1 MTYLKHKDIYTKF
14 MIEYDKANVTSS
26 YPSLTEYEVATFLD
40 KAYNALIAQKVT
52 GNNVRRAPLEADIK
66 AISDLQPL
74 IHTTD
79 INLTQA
85 TDVASNVV
93 KAELPDGFLYCV
105 TANVVKFSDPTLLF
119 TKKRTIVTVGSRNYS
134 GFLLSLEDLQNI
146 CAASEDNS
154 KKYSFKISN
163 LTNPISSTVRFLTYT
178 DGEGFSFAEYIGEEE
193 TRPVIKVTIPST
205 DPYTFAGNLINLSND
220 DFVADHVLLTYSSLF
235 STETPTLDLWD
246 YTYQEYPEAMDNALT
261 RITPVRLNNHQVA
274 SKFFSSTFN
283 MPWVKIPIAY
293 IEDNK
298 MYVVEDA
305 MKSAYQ
311 GALNLTYIKKPNTFV
326 KDLSVPGIKTN
337 GSASY
342 FEFNEGS
349 TGTIPSN
356 PTVTAEDYQFECN
369 DTVAEELVSLAITF
383 ALENVESQRLNSKL
397 NTRGLE
403 A

>member
-93 KAELPDGFLYCV
+93 KAALPDKFLYCV
-105 TANVVKFSDPTLLF
+105 AANVVKFSDPTL
-119 TKKRTIVTVGSRNYS
+119 KIRKSYGVANVGVRAYT
-134 GFLLSLEDLQNI
+134 GYILSMEDLQDI
-146 CAASEDNS
+146 ASASEDDT
-154 KKYSFKISN
+154 KKYSLKISN
-163 LTNPISSTVRFLTYT
+163 VTNPGTYQVTFLYYE
-178 DGEGFSFAEYIGEEE
+178 DGVGFSAAEYIGEGTES
-193 TRPVIKVTIPST
+193 TVYVDLPCT
-205 DPYTFAGNLINLSND
+205 DPYTFAGDMINKCND
-220 DFVADHVLLTYSSLF
+220 EYLATHIIIRHGAFIAQ
-235 STETPTLDLWD
+235 EPTLDLWD
-246 YTYQEYPEAMDNALT
+246 YTYQEYPDAMDNAIT

-311 GALNLTYIKKPNTFV
+311 GALNLTYIEKPNTFV
-326 KDLSVPGIKTN
+326 KDLTTPGIKSD

-342 FEFNEGS
+342 FEFNVGA

-356 PTVTAEDYQFECN
+356 PTVTADDYQFECN